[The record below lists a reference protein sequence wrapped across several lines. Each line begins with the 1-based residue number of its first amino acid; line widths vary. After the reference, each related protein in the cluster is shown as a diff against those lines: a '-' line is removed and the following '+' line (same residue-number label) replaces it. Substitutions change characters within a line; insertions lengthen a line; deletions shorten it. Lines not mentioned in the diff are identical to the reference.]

1 MLSLTAIG
9 HSWWML
15 LELVTL
21 ACALMSMFN
30 VLATGLREKGL
41 ALVTPLVLLL
51 VECSLTLTIAW
62 GHGAVIRGSGDAGAQ
77 YMRLLGLTAVIPL
90 LLDLGVVVWARKRR
104 ARGSVGAG
112 AKKACGREFVPP
124 HGRAETGVKE
134 KRGRGLGPWETSRRG
149 SGSIGAGRET
159 KDEPRQ
165 LRRILTSA
173 VVAANLRG
181 IGERIGVDTLLVVG
195 ALATIG
201 WREDLASGTPMPGQE
216 TLVRTLIVGGTAVLA
231 ALSIL
236 LFASSIIS
244 LKAPGPL
251 TFKRAFE
258 EFPGLLALGGVKGP
272 VTMTNAPM
280 HHLLK
285 ALGLNAAQPLNQI
298 WQALC
303 VRAEEDELNAIMH
316 RSLEGTPQHLFI
328 RMGESVWQLRYKEND
343 DAPESMRLQLWG
355 EDLSE
360 DYALARQLV
369 DKNAELEEET
379 RGLRE
384 SIEEAGALVAQQDI
398 VGTRLRLHDV
408 LAQRLTFVRHFL
420 AEGVG
425 EVQRTRALSQMLTS
439 LGEDLRADTS
449 TPTAARLG
457 MIVSGCALMGT
468 RCEVSGPFP
477 EDEDVASV
485 LMSVLSQAVVNAVLH
500 AEAEHITVR
509 FSQSQSAWTMTITNP
524 ITDAVDV
531 VEKTGLAGM
540 RTRVE
545 ALGGWMR
552 VHADTSFVVRVCIP
566 RPLP

>member
-21 ACALMSMFN
+21 ACALMSMFS

-77 YMRLLGLTAVIPL
+77 YMRLLGLSAVIPL
-90 LLDLGVVVWARKRR
+90 LLDLGVVVLARKRR

-112 AKKACGREFVPP
+112 AKKACGREFVPFQ
-124 HGRAETGVKE
+124 GRGETGVKE
-134 KRGRGLGPWETSRRG
+134 ARDKGLGPGETNRRARG
-149 SGSIGAGRET
+149 RAGRET
-159 KDEPRQ
+159 KNEPGQ
-165 LRRILTSA
+165 LRRILTP
-173 VVAANLRG
+173 AALVGNPRG
-181 IGERIGVDTLLVVG
+181 TGEKIGVDTLLFLG

-201 WREDLASGTPMPGQE
+201 WGEDLASGTPMPGQE
-216 TLVRTLIVGGTAVLA
+216 TLVRTLILGGSGVLA

-272 VTMTNAPM
+272 VAMTNAPM
-280 HHLLK
+280 HHLLI
-285 ALGLNAAQPLNQI
+285 ALGLNTAQPLNQI

-369 DKNAELEEET
+369 DENAELEEAT

-509 FSQSQSAWTMTITNP
+509 FSQSQSAWTMTIANP

>member
-1 MLSLTAIG
+1 MLSLNAIG

-21 ACALMSMFN
+21 ACALMSMFS

-51 VECSLTLTIAW
+51 VDCSLTLTIAW

-77 YMRLLGLTAVIPL
+77 YMRLLGLSAVIPL

-104 ARGSVGAG
+104 ASGSVGAG

-124 HGRAETGVKE
+124 HGCAETGVKE
-134 KRGRGLGPWETSRRG
+134 KRGRGLGPWEMSRRARG
-149 SGSIGAGRET
+149 RAGRER
-159 KDEPRQ
+159 KDEPAQ

-173 VVAANLRG
+173 ALVGNPRG
-181 IGERIGVDTLLVVG
+181 TGEKIGVDALLFLG

-201 WREDLASGTPMPGQE
+201 WGEDLASGTPMPGQE
-216 TLVRTLIVGGTAVLA
+216 TLVRTLILGGSGVLA

-280 HHLLK
+280 HHLLN

-316 RSLEGTPQHLFI
+316 RSLEGTPHHLFI

-369 DKNAELEEET
+369 DENAELEEAT

-509 FSQSQSAWTMTITNP
+509 FSQSQSAWTMTIANP

>member
-1 MLSLTAIG
+1 MLSLNAIG

-21 ACALMSMFN
+21 ACALMSMFS

-77 YMRLLGLTAVIPL
+77 YMRLLGLSAVIPL
-90 LLDLGVVVWARKRR
+90 LLDLGVVVLARKRR

-112 AKKACGREFVPP
+112 AKKVRGREFVPP

-134 KRGRGLGPWETSRRG
+134 VRGRGLGLWETNRRARG
-149 SGSIGAGRET
+149 RTGRET

-173 VVAANLRG
+173 VVAANPRRLS
-181 IGERIGVDTLLVVG
+181 EKIGVDTLLVVG

-201 WREDLASGTPMPGQE
+201 WGEDLASGTPMPGQE
-216 TLVRTLIVGGTAVLA
+216 TLVRTLILGGTAVLA

-272 VTMTNAPM
+272 VAMTNAPM

-285 ALGLNAAQPLNQI
+285 ALGLNTAQPLNQI

-316 RSLEGTPQHLFI
+316 RSLEGTPHHLFI
-328 RMGESVWQLRYKEND
+328 RMGESVWQLRYKENE
-343 DAPESMRLQLWG
+343 DAPESMSLQLWG

-369 DKNAELEEET
+369 DKNAELEEAT

-509 FSQSQSAWTMTITNP
+509 FSQSQSAWTMTIANP

>member
-1 MLSLTAIG
+1 MLSLNAIG

-77 YMRLLGLTAVIPL
+77 YMRLLGLSAVIPL
-90 LLDLGVVVWARKRR
+90 LLDLGVVVLARKRR

-124 HGRAETGVKE
+124 HGCAETGVKE
-134 KRGRGLGPWETSRRG
+134 KHGRGLGPWEMSRRARG
-149 SGSIGAGRET
+149 RAGRET
-159 KDEPRQ
+159 KDEPAQ
-165 LRRILTSA
+165 LRRILTP
-173 VVAANLRG
+173 AALVGNPRG
-181 IGERIGVDTLLVVG
+181 TGERIGVDALLFLG

-201 WREDLASGTPMPGQE
+201 WGEDLASGTPMPGQE
-216 TLVRTLIVGGTAVLA
+216 TLVRTLILGGSGVLA

-280 HHLLK
+280 HHLLN

-343 DAPESMRLQLWG
+343 AAPEPFRLQLWG

-369 DKNAELEEET
+369 DENAELEEAT

-509 FSQSQSAWTMTITNP
+509 FSQSQSAWTMTIANP

>member
-1 MLSLTAIG
+1 MLSLNAIG

-21 ACALMSMFN
+21 ACALMSMFS

-77 YMRLLGLTAVIPL
+77 YMRLLGLSAVIPL
-90 LLDLGVVVWARKRR
+90 LLDLGVVVRTRKRR
-104 ARGSVGAG
+104 ARGSVGPG
-112 AKKACGREFVPP
+112 VKKVRGREFVPP

-134 KRGRGLGPWETSRRG
+134 KRGRGLGLWETNRRARG
-149 SGSIGAGRET
+149 RTGRET

-165 LRRILTSA
+165 LRRILTPA
-173 VVAANLRG
+173 VVAANPRRLS
-181 IGERIGVDTLLVVG
+181 ERIGVDTLLFVG

-216 TLVRTLIVGGTAVLA
+216 TLVRTLILGGSGVLA

-280 HHLLK
+280 HHLLN

-316 RSLEGTPQHLFI
+316 RSLEGTPHHLFI

-369 DKNAELEEET
+369 DKNAELEEAT

>member
-1 MLSLTAIG
+1 MLSLNAIG

-21 ACALMSMFN
+21 ACALMSMFS

-77 YMRLLGLTAVIPL
+77 YMRLLGLSAVIPL

-112 AKKACGREFVPP
+112 AKKACGGVFVPP

-134 KRGRGLGPWETSRRG
+134 VRRRSLGLWETNRRARGR
-149 SGSIGAGRET
+149 AGRET

-173 VVAANLRG
+173 VVAANPRRLS
-181 IGERIGVDTLLVVG
+181 EKIGVDTLLVVG

-216 TLVRTLIVGGTAVLA
+216 TLVRTLIVGGSGVLA

-244 LKAPGPL
+244 LKETSAL

-258 EFPGLLALGGVKGP
+258 EFPGPLALGGMKGP
-272 VTMTNAPM
+272 VAMTNAPM
-280 HHLLK
+280 HHLLI
-285 ALGLNAAQPLNQI
+285 ALGLNTAQPLNQI

-343 DAPESMRLQLWG
+343 DAPEPLRLQLWG

-369 DKNAELEEET
+369 DKNAELEEAT

-457 MIVSGCALMGT
+457 TIVSGCALMGT

-509 FSQSQSAWTMTITNP
+509 FSQSQSAWTMTIANP

>member
-1 MLSLTAIG
+1 MLSLNAIG

-21 ACALMSMFN
+21 ACTLMSMFS

-51 VECSLTLTIAW
+51 VDCSLTLTIAW

-77 YMRLLGLTAVIPL
+77 YMRLLGLSAVIPL
-90 LLDLGVVVWARKRR
+90 LLDLGVVVWTRKRR

-134 KRGRGLGPWETSRRG
+134 KRGRGLGLWETNRRARG
-149 SGSIGAGRET
+149 RAGRET
-159 KDEPRQ
+159 KDLPRQ
-165 LRRILTSA
+165 LRRILTPA
-173 VVAANLRG
+173 VVAGNPRG
-181 IGERIGVDTLLVVG
+181 IGEKIGVDTLLFLG

-201 WREDLASGTPMPGQE
+201 WGEDLASGTPMPGQE
-216 TLVRTLIVGGTAVLA
+216 TLVRTLILGGSGVLA

-236 LFASSIIS
+236 LFVSSIIS
-244 LKAPGPL
+244 LKETSAL

-280 HHLLK
+280 HHLLI
-285 ALGLNAAQPLNQI
+285 ALGLNTAQPLNQI

-343 DAPESMRLQLWG
+343 DAPEPLRLQLWG

-369 DKNAELEEET
+369 DENAELEEAT

-457 MIVSGCALMGT
+457 TIVSGCALMGT

>member
-1 MLSLTAIG
+1 MLSLNAIG
-9 HSWWML
+9 HSWWIL

-21 ACALMSMFN
+21 ACTLMSMFS

-77 YMRLLGLTAVIPL
+77 YMRLLGLSAVIPL
-90 LLDLGVVVWARKRR
+90 LLDLGVVVRTRKRR
-104 ARGSVGAG
+104 ARGSVGPG
-112 AKKACGREFVPP
+112 AKKVRGREFVPP

-134 KRGRGLGPWETSRRG
+134 VRGRGLGLWETNRRARG
-149 SGSIGAGRET
+149 RTGRET

-165 LRRILTSA
+165 LRRILTPA
-173 VVAANLRG
+173 VVAANPRRLS
-181 IGERIGVDTLLVVG
+181 EKIGVDTLLFVG

-201 WREDLASGTPMPGQE
+201 WGEDLASGTPMPGQE
-216 TLVRTLIVGGTAVLA
+216 TLVRTLILGGSGVLA

-280 HHLLK
+280 HHLLN

-316 RSLEGTPQHLFI
+316 RSLEGTPHHLFI

-369 DKNAELEEET
+369 DENAELEEAT

-509 FSQSQSAWTMTITNP
+509 FSQSQSAWTMTIANP

>member
-1 MLSLTAIG
+1 MLSLNAIG

-21 ACALMSMFN
+21 ACALMSMFS

-62 GHGAVIRGSGDAGAQ
+62 GHGAVIRGSGDAGTQ
-77 YMRLLGLTAVIPL
+77 YMRLLGLSAAIPL
-90 LLDLGVVVWARKRR
+90 LLDLGVEVWARKRR

-112 AKKACGREFVPP
+112 VKEVHGREFVPP

-134 KRGRGLGPWETSRRG
+134 VRGRGLGLWETNRRARG
-149 SGSIGAGRET
+149 RTGRET

-165 LRRILTSA
+165 LRRILTPA
-173 VVAANLRG
+173 VVAGNPRG

-244 LKAPGPL
+244 LKETSAL

-258 EFPGLLALGGVKGP
+258 EFPGPLALGGMKGP

-280 HHLLK
+280 HHLLI
-285 ALGLNAAQPLNQI
+285 ALGLNTAQPLNQI

-343 DAPESMRLQLWG
+343 DAPEPLRLQLWG

-360 DYALARQLV
+360 EYALARQLV
-369 DKNAELEEET
+369 NENAELEEAT

>member
-9 HSWWML
+9 HSWWIL

-21 ACALMSMFN
+21 ACALMSMFS

-77 YMRLLGLTAVIPL
+77 YMRLLGLTAAIPL

-124 HGRAETGVKE
+124 HGCAETGVKE
-134 KRGRGLGPWETSRRG
+134 KRGRGLGPWETSRRARG
-149 SGSIGAGRET
+149 RAGRET
-159 KDEPRQ
+159 KDLPRQ
-165 LRRILTSA
+165 LRRILTPA
-173 VVAANLRG
+173 VVAANPRG
-181 IGERIGVDTLLVVG
+181 IREKIGVDTLLFLG

-201 WREDLASGTPMPGQE
+201 WGEDLASGTPMPGQE
-216 TLVRTLIVGGTAVLA
+216 TLVRTLILGGTAVLA

-244 LKAPGPL
+244 LKASGPL

-280 HHLLK
+280 HHLLI
-285 ALGLNAAQPLNQI
+285 ALGLNTAQPLNQT

-369 DKNAELEEET
+369 NENAELEEAT

>member
-1 MLSLTAIG
+1 MLSLNAIG

-21 ACALMSMFN
+21 ACALMSMFS

-62 GHGAVIRGSGDAGAQ
+62 GHEAVIRGSGDAGTQ
-77 YMRLLGLTAVIPL
+77 YMRLLGLSAVIPL
-90 LLDLGVVVWARKRR
+90 LLDLGVVVWTRKRR

-112 AKKACGREFVPP
+112 AKKACGREFVPFQ
-124 HGRAETGVKE
+124 GRGETGVKE
-134 KRGRGLGPWETSRRG
+134 KRGRGLGPWETNRRARG
-149 SGSIGAGRET
+149 RAERET
-159 KDEPRQ
+159 KNEPGQ
-165 LRRILTSA
+165 LRRILTPA
-173 VVAANLRG
+173 VVAGNLRG
-181 IGERIGVDTLLVVG
+181 IGEKIGVDTLLVVG

-216 TLVRTLIVGGTAVLA
+216 TLVRTLILGGSGVLA

-236 LFASSIIS
+236 LFVSSIIS

-280 HHLLK
+280 HHLLI
-285 ALGLNAAQPLNQI
+285 ALGLNTAQPLNQI

-360 DYALARQLV
+360 EYALARQLV
-369 DKNAELEEET
+369 NENAELEEAT

-477 EDEDVASV
+477 QDEDVASV

>member
-1 MLSLTAIG
+1 MLSLNAIG

-21 ACALMSMFN
+21 ACALMSMFS

-51 VECSLTLTIAW
+51 VDCSLTLTIAW

-77 YMRLLGLTAVIPL
+77 YMRLLGLSAVIPL

-104 ARGSVGAG
+104 ARGSVGPG
-112 AKKACGREFVPP
+112 AKKVRGREFVPP
-124 HGRAETGVKE
+124 HGRVETGVKE
-134 KRGRGLGPWETSRRG
+134 VCGRGLGLWETNRRARG
-149 SGSIGAGRET
+149 RTGRET

-165 LRRILTSA
+165 LRRILTPA
-173 VVAANLRG
+173 VVAGNPRG
-181 IGERIGVDTLLVVG
+181 IGEKIGVDTLLFLG

-201 WREDLASGTPMPGQE
+201 WGEDLASGTPMPGQE
-216 TLVRTLIVGGTAVLA
+216 TLVRTLILGGSGVLA

-236 LFASSIIS
+236 LFVSSIIS
-244 LKAPGPL
+244 LKETSAL

-272 VTMTNAPM
+272 VAMTNAPM

-285 ALGLNAAQPLNQI
+285 ALGLNTAQPLNQI

-303 VRAEEDELNAIMH
+303 VRAEDDELNAIMH
-316 RSLEGTPQHLFI
+316 HSLEGTPHHLFI
-328 RMGESVWQLRYKEND
+328 RMGESVWQLRYKENE
-343 DAPESMRLQLWG
+343 DAPESMSLQLWG

-369 DKNAELEEET
+369 DENAELEEET

-509 FSQSQSAWTMTITNP
+509 FSQSQSAWTMTIANP

>member
-1 MLSLTAIG
+1 MLSLNAIG

-21 ACALMSMFN
+21 ACALMSMFS

-77 YMRLLGLTAVIPL
+77 YMRLLGLSAVITL
-90 LLDLGVVVWARKRR
+90 LLDLGVVVLARKRR

-112 AKKACGREFVPP
+112 AKKAYGGVFVPP
-124 HGRAETGVKE
+124 HGCAETGVKE

-165 LRRILTSA
+165 LRRILTPA
-173 VVAANLRG
+173 VVAGNPRG

-244 LKAPGPL
+244 LKETSAL

-280 HHLLK
+280 HHLLN

-316 RSLEGTPQHLFI
+316 RSLEGTPHHLFI

-369 DKNAELEEET
+369 DENAELEEAT

-509 FSQSQSAWTMTITNP
+509 FSQSQSAWTMTIANP

>member
-1 MLSLTAIG
+1 MLSLNAIG

-21 ACALMSMFN
+21 ACALMSMFS

-51 VECSLTLTIAW
+51 VDCSLTLTIAW

-77 YMRLLGLTAVIPL
+77 YMRLLGLSAVIPL

-104 ARGSVGAG
+104 ARGSVGPG
-112 AKKACGREFVPP
+112 AKKVRGREFVPP
-124 HGRAETGVKE
+124 HGRVETGVKE
-134 KRGRGLGPWETSRRG
+134 VCGRGLGLWETNRRARG
-149 SGSIGAGRET
+149 RTGRET

-173 VVAANLRG
+173 VVAANPRRLS
-181 IGERIGVDTLLVVG
+181 EKIGVDTLLVVG

-236 LFASSIIS
+236 LFVSSIIS
-244 LKAPGPL
+244 LKETSAL

-272 VTMTNAPM
+272 VAMTNAPM

-285 ALGLNAAQPLNQI
+285 ALGLNTAQPLNQI

-303 VRAEEDELNAIMH
+303 VRAEDDELNAIMH
-316 RSLEGTPQHLFI
+316 RSLEGTPHHLFI
-328 RMGESVWQLRYKEND
+328 RMGESVWQLRYKENE
-343 DAPESMRLQLWG
+343 DAPESMSLQLWG

-360 DYALARQLV
+360 DYALARQVV
-369 DKNAELEEET
+369 DENAELEEAT

>member
-1 MLSLTAIG
+1 MLSLNAIG
-9 HSWWML
+9 HSWWIL

-21 ACALMSMFN
+21 ACALMSMFS

-51 VECSLTLTIAW
+51 VDCSLTLTIAW

-77 YMRLLGLTAVIPL
+77 YMRLLGLSAVIPL

-104 ARGSVGAG
+104 ARGSVGPG
-112 AKKACGREFVPP
+112 AKKVRGREFVPP
-124 HGRAETGVKE
+124 HGRVETGVKE
-134 KRGRGLGPWETSRRG
+134 VCGRGLGLWETNRRARG
-149 SGSIGAGRET
+149 RTGRET

-165 LRRILTSA
+165 LRRILTPA
-173 VVAANLRG
+173 VVAGNPRG
-181 IGERIGVDTLLVVG
+181 TGEKIGVDALLFLG

-201 WREDLASGTPMPGQE
+201 WGEDLASGTPMPGQE

-244 LKAPGPL
+244 LKETSAL

-258 EFPGLLALGGVKGP
+258 EFPGPLALGGMKGP

-285 ALGLNAAQPLNQI
+285 ALGLNTAQPLNQI

-303 VRAEEDELNAIMH
+303 VRAEDDELNAIMH

-343 DAPESMRLQLWG
+343 DAPEPLRLQLWG

-369 DKNAELEEET
+369 DENAELEEAT

-509 FSQSQSAWTMTITNP
+509 FSQLQSAWTMTITNP

>member
-1 MLSLTAIG
+1 MLSLNAIG

-21 ACALMSMFN
+21 ACALMSMFS

-51 VECSLTLTIAW
+51 VDCSLTLTIAW

-77 YMRLLGLTAVIPL
+77 YMRLLGLSAVIPL

-104 ARGSVGAG
+104 ARGSVGPG
-112 AKKACGREFVPP
+112 AKKVRGREFVPP
-124 HGRAETGVKE
+124 HGRVETGVKE
-134 KRGRGLGPWETSRRG
+134 VCGRGLGLWETNRRARG
-149 SGSIGAGRET
+149 RTGRET

-165 LRRILTSA
+165 LRRILTPA
-173 VVAANLRG
+173 VVAGNPRG
-181 IGERIGVDTLLVVG
+181 IGEKIGVDTLLFLG

-201 WREDLASGTPMPGQE
+201 WGEDLASGTPMPGQE
-216 TLVRTLIVGGTAVLA
+216 TLVRTLILGGSGVLA
-231 ALSIL
+231 ASSIL

-272 VTMTNAPM
+272 VAMTNAPM

-285 ALGLNAAQPLNQI
+285 ALGLNTAQPLNQI

-303 VRAEEDELNAIMH
+303 VRAEDDELNAIMH
-316 RSLEGTPQHLFI
+316 RSLEGTPHHLFI

-343 DAPESMRLQLWG
+343 DAPESMSLQLWG

-369 DKNAELEEET
+369 DENAELEEET

>member
-1 MLSLTAIG
+1 MLSLNAIG

-21 ACALMSMFN
+21 ACTLMSMFS

-62 GHGAVIRGSGDAGAQ
+62 GYGAVIRGSGDAGAQ
-77 YMRLLGLTAVIPL
+77 YMRLLGLGAVIPL
-90 LLDLGVVVWARKRR
+90 LLDLGVVVWARKWR

-124 HGRAETGVKE
+124 HGRVETGVKE
-134 KRGRGLGPWETSRRG
+134 VRGRGLGLWETNRRARG
-149 SGSIGAGRET
+149 RAGRET

-173 VVAANLRG
+173 VVAGNPRG
-181 IGERIGVDTLLVVG
+181 IGERIGVDALLFLG

-201 WREDLASGTPMPGQE
+201 WGEDLASGTPMPGQE
-216 TLVRTLIVGGTAVLA
+216 TLVRTLILGGSGVLA

-236 LFASSIIS
+236 LFISSIIS
-244 LKAPGPL
+244 LKETSAL

-272 VTMTNAPM
+272 VAMTNAPM

-285 ALGLNAAQPLNQI
+285 ALGLNTAQPLNQI

-303 VRAEEDELNAIMH
+303 VRAEDDELNAIMH
-316 RSLEGTPQHLFI
+316 RSLEGTPHHLFI

-369 DKNAELEEET
+369 DENAELEEAT

>member
-1 MLSLTAIG
+1 MLSLNAIG
-9 HSWWML
+9 HSWWIL

-21 ACALMSMFN
+21 ACALMSMFS
-30 VLATGLREKGL
+30 VLATALREKGL

-51 VECSLTLTIAW
+51 VDCSLTLTIAW

-77 YMRLLGLTAVIPL
+77 YMRLLGLSAVIPL
-90 LLDLGVVVWARKRR
+90 LLDLGVVILARKRR

-124 HGRAETGVKE
+124 HGCAETGVKE
-134 KRGRGLGPWETSRRG
+134 ERGRGLGPWEMSRRACG
-149 SGSIGAGRET
+149 RAGRET
-159 KDEPRQ
+159 KDEPAQ
-165 LRRILTSA
+165 LRRILTP
-173 VVAANLRG
+173 AALVGNPRG
-181 IGERIGVDTLLVVG
+181 TGEKIGVDTLLFLG
-195 ALATIG
+195 ALPTIG
-201 WREDLASGTPMPGQE
+201 WVEDLASGTPMPGHE
-216 TLVRTLIVGGTAVLA
+216 TLVRTLILGGITILA
-231 ALSIL
+231 ATSIL
-236 LFASSIIS
+236 LFVSSLAS
-244 LKAPGPL
+244 LKETGAL

-280 HHLLK
+280 HHLLN

-316 RSLEGTPQHLFI
+316 RSLEGTPHHLFI

-369 DKNAELEEET
+369 DENAELEEAT

-509 FSQSQSAWTMTITNP
+509 FSQSQSAWTMTIANP

>member
-62 GHGAVIRGSGDAGAQ
+62 GHGAVIRGSGDAGTQ
-77 YMRLLGLTAVIPL
+77 YMRLLGLSAVIPL
-90 LLDLGVVVWARKRR
+90 LLDLGVVVWTRKRR
-104 ARGSVGAG
+104 ARGSVGPG
-112 AKKACGREFVPP
+112 AKKVRGREFVPFQ
-124 HGRAETGVKE
+124 GRGETGVKE
-134 KRGRGLGPWETSRRG
+134 VCGRGLGLWETNRRARG
-149 SGSIGAGRET
+149 RAGRET
-159 KDEPRQ
+159 KDEPGQ
-165 LRRILTSA
+165 LRRILTPA
-173 VVAANLRG
+173 VVAGNLRG
-181 IGERIGVDTLLVVG
+181 IGEKIGVDTLLVVG

-201 WREDLASGTPMPGQE
+201 WGEDLASGTPMPGQE
-216 TLVRTLIVGGTAVLA
+216 TLVRTLILGGSGVLA

-244 LKAPGPL
+244 LKETSEL

-280 HHLLK
+280 HHLLN

-316 RSLEGTPQHLFI
+316 RSLEGTPHHLFI

-369 DKNAELEEET
+369 DENAELEEAT

-509 FSQSQSAWTMTITNP
+509 FSQSQSAWTMTITNA